1 MGGPPEKF
9 SASIRIRPYES
20 RDLDQAVDVWFTS
33 WVATFPWLQH
43 PWPRGQWRSHFEAK
57 LGEGASVFIVEEH
70 ARIIG
75 FLLLF
80 EASGRL
86 DQIFV
91 RPGEQGRGVGTSL
104 LELAKQRCPRGL
116 HLDTQEANDG
126 ARRFYERHG
135 FSPGKAGVNAVNGQ
149 PNIEYTWT
157 PSPR

>member
-1 MGGPPEKF
+1 MAGTLEK
-9 SASIRIRPYES
+9 SIASIGIRPYES
-20 RDLDQAVDVWFTS
+20 RDLDQTVDVWFTS
-33 WVATFPWLQH
+33 WAATFPWLQH
-43 PWPRGQWRSHFEAK
+43 PWPRDRWRSHFEAK
-57 LGEGASVFIVEEH
+57 LGKGATVFVVEQD
-70 ARIIG
+70 ARVVA

-80 EASGRL
+80 EALGRL

-91 RPGEQGRGVGTSL
+91 LPCEQRRGVGTSL

-116 HLDTQEANDG
+116 HLDTQQANDG

-135 FSPGKAGVNAVNGQ
+135 FSPGKAGVNTVNGQ